1 VGSAIQLTPMI
12 AMSAFFV
19 GYGLGWVV
27 MKKMSQGAFRKPQA
41 ASRLRAAVRWF
52 VVGHEPPQGRHSEAA

>member
-1 VGSAIQLTPMI
+1 MI

-19 GYGLGWVV
+19 GYSLGWVV

-52 VVGHEPPQGRHSEAA
+52 VVGREPPQGRHSEAA